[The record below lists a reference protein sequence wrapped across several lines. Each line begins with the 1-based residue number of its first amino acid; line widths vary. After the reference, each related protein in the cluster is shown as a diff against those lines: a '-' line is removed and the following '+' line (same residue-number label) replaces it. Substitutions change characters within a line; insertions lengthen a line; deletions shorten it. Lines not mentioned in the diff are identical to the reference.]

1 MYHFIYSSTD
11 LGLKIELGRS
21 QLVSTA
27 PVQSTVTARQLL
39 DGHRE
44 SRLTLPVAA
53 RPFVRFTSP
62 TGPSLG
68 PQTAQTVRL
77 FRGFFASLSDDLT
90 LRVWDLRKL
99 DSTQSPEP
107 FLTISHRQY
116 VQDVLIE
123 PELDLLVLI
132 CYEFG

>member
-1 MYHFIYSSTD
+1 MYHFIYGSTD
-11 LGLKIELGRS
+11 LLLKIELGQS
-21 QLVSTA
+21 QLVPTA
-27 PVQSTVTARQLL
+27 PVQSTVTARKLV

-44 SRLTLPVAA
+44 SRLTVPVAA
-53 RPFVRFTSP
+53 RPFVRFTTP
-62 TGPSLG
+62 TSGPH
-68 PQTAQTVRL
+68 TVRL
-77 FRGFFASLSDDLT
+77 FRGFFAVLSGDST
-90 LRVWDLRKL
+90 LHVWDLRKL

-107 FLTISHRQY
+107 FLTISPLQN